1 MFLFFFDNYFAKS
14 FFLLTFAATDIH
26 FTKQYQIMTGF
37 IGSLIIGG
45 LAGFL
50 AGKLVK
56 GEGYG
61 CIVNVLLGLFGGA
74 LCGWLFSL
82 LGIPEWGGIL
92 GQIGTGTIGAVI
104 IVYVASLLRK

>member
-1 MFLFFFDNYFAKS
+1 ME
-14 FFLLTFAATDIH
+14 
-26 FTKQYQIMTGF
+26 GF

-50 AGKLVK
+50 AGKLIK

-61 CIVNVLLGLFGGA
+61 CVINVLLGLFGSA

-82 LGIPEWGGIL
+82 LKIPEWGGIL
-92 GQIGTGTIGAVI
+92 GQIGTGTIGAII
-104 IVYVASLLRK
+104 IVYITSFLRK

>member
-1 MFLFFFDNYFAKS
+1 ME
-14 FFLLTFAATDIH
+14 
-26 FTKQYQIMTGF
+26 GF

-50 AGKLVK
+50 AGKLIK

-61 CIVNVLLGLFGGA
+61 CVINVLLGLFCSS

-82 LGIPEWGGIL
+82 LKIPEWGGIL
-92 GQIGTGTIGAVI
+92 GQIGTGTIGAII
-104 IVYVASLLRK
+104 IVYITSFLRK